1 MAQEKVK
8 FPVYSFQNECCIVF
22 IALIVFVASVT
33 GTGDDELPLSD
44 ALIASL
50 ILLLGITFCLFYK
63 LGFSRIDST
72 DMIQIGRELTPLIKI
87 STRIVNIKDISIKK
101 HTERHSERDEIGRDQ
116 ETTISY
122 RFIQVNE
129 ETILKYRMNDLYLLF
144 GGGPIKKLER
154 MIPEITSRKY
164 TEEIFDEDLRIFS
177 LLLDGNIEKKIKV
190 RSAKELL
197 ENISNFDNDSILVYL
212 EDAKDKGRQIEFCSK
227 ADEDIALVK
236 EILGDEIIRKEII
249 NIENFNLFM
258 EMITE
263 ALRNCE
269 TSGEEWWNN

>member
-1 MAQEKVK
+1 MAQERVK
-8 FPVYSFQNECCIVF
+8 FPVYSFQNGCCILFTVLLVI
-22 IALIVFVASVT
+22 IASFT

-72 DMIQIGRELTPLIKI
+72 DMIQIGRELTPLIKF

-122 RFIQVNE
+122 RFIQVSE

-144 GGGPIKKLER
+144 GGGPIKKLKK
-154 MIPEITSRKY
+154 MISQT
-164 TEEIFDEDLRIFS
+164 
-177 LLLDGNIEKKIKV
+177 
-190 RSAKELL
+190 
-197 ENISNFDNDSILVYL
+197 IS
-212 EDAKDKGRQIEFCSK
+212 DK
-227 ADEDIALVK
+227 
-236 EILGDEIIRKEII
+236 
-249 NIENFNLFM
+249 
-258 EMITE
+258 
-263 ALRNCE
+263 
-269 TSGEEWWNN
+269 

>member
-72 DMIQIGRELTPLIKI
+72 DMIQIGRELTPLIKF

-236 EILGDEIIRKEII
+236 EILGNEIIRKEII

>member
-22 IALIVFVASVT
+22 IALIVFIASVT

-72 DMIQIGRELTPLIKI
+72 DMIQIGRELTPLIKF

-122 RFIQVNE
+122 RFIQVSE

-144 GGGPIKKLER
+144 GGGPIKKL
-154 MIPEITSRKY
+154 
-164 TEEIFDEDLRIFS
+164 
-177 LLLDGNIEKKIKV
+177 KKI
-190 RSAKELL
+190 
-197 ENISNFDNDSILVYL
+197 ISQTIS
-212 EDAKDKGRQIEFCSK
+212 DK
-227 ADEDIALVK
+227 
-236 EILGDEIIRKEII
+236 
-249 NIENFNLFM
+249 
-258 EMITE
+258 
-263 ALRNCE
+263 
-269 TSGEEWWNN
+269 

>member
-22 IALIVFVASVT
+22 IALIVFLASVT

-72 DMIQIGRELTPLIKI
+72 DMIQIGRELTPLIKF

-154 MIPEITSRKY
+154 MIPEIKSRKY